1 MKKKFKLLLCVC
13 LILALTA
20 TTFVGCGGGS
30 DEGEGEAPAGE
41 VIKLS
46 WAGIG
51 STEAIDTWIGEEIAA
66 QVAEATDGMVEITV
80 YPASQLGDYVQAYE
94 EIMQGTIDMGLFTM
108 QGSYDIFA
116 EALYIPFLVKDT
128 EHFKEVYAQD
138 GYLNEQYAA
147 FQAEYGIHVFGYWP
161 SGFVGLGFAKMDDN
175 TKANLFNFDVH
186 KETLVRA
193 PALETMAV
201 VIQDGMNYNT
211 TTINYADLYTALQTG
226 VADGWYG
233 GGPYLNLTSFVEV
246 DNYFV
251 DYKILPDVYGCMM
264 NMDKWNSIPEE
275 YQAVMN
281 EIIIDVLNQGC
292 DKLAQ
297 QEEDAIQGL
306 RDAGVEVFIP
316 TDEEKAAMTAYFKE
330 HIWPILGEKYY
341 GVEYMEALE
350 QYVK

>member
-233 GGPYLNLTSFVEV
+233 GGPYLNYTSFVEV
-246 DNYFV
+246 IDYFV
-251 DYKILPDVYGCMM
+251 DYKVLPDVYALIM
-264 NMDKWNSIPEE
+264 NEDKWASIPEE
-275 YQAVMN
+275 YQTVMN
-281 EIIIDVLNQGC
+281 EIFVNVLNEGT
-292 DKLAQ
+292 DMLAE
-297 QEEDAIQGL
+297 QEEQALADLEA
-306 RDAGVEVFIP
+306 AGVEVIIP
-316 TDEEKAAMTAYFKE
+316 TDEERAAMSQFMME
-330 HIWPILGEKYY
+330 NIWPVFGEKFY
-341 GVEYMEALE
+341 GVEFMKGLE
-350 QYVK
+350 QYLQ